1 MRAIVYD
8 RGLSG
13 TDTDWTPPAPL
24 DNCTTY
30 YWRIIPIGSD
40 GAPDPASP
48 VWSFFVQ
55 TTRTC

>member
-13 TDTDWTPPAPL
+13 TAVDWTPPAPL
-24 DNCTTY
+24 DNCTWY

-40 GAPDPASP
+40 GAADPASP
-48 VWSFFVQ
+48 VGSFFVQ
-55 TTRTC
+55 ATRC